1 MPRIYVYKITFLE
14 VPHYYYGAHLEKVF
28 DEYYMGSPKTHKNFW
43 ELYIPQ
49 KEIIKEFPYTDEG
62 WLEALEYEDSL
73 IKPVYNIDPLCLNE
87 HCGGRI
93 SLNVL
98 REIGRRCYE
107 LGVGIHSQ
115 TKEKRIENGKKGTQK
130 QKELGVGIYAL
141 TKEELSENGKKGY
154 EASLANLS
162 KEELSENGKK
172 GTQKQKE
179 LGVGLYALTKEER
192 SEISK
197 KANSQVWEC
206 TEVMQGDFRHI
217 KRKEVLIQKTE

>member
-1 MPRIYVYKITFLE
+1 
-14 VPHYYYGAHLEKVF
+14 
-28 DEYYMGSPKTHKNFW
+28 MGSPVTNKNYW
-43 ELYIPQ
+43 ELYTPQ
-49 KEIIKEFPYTDEG
+49 KELIKEFPLTDEG
-62 WLEALEYEDSL
+62 WLEALDYETKL
-73 IKPVYNIDPLCLNE
+73 IKPVYNTDPLCLNE

-107 LGVGIHSQ
+107 LS
-115 TKEKRIENGKKGTQK
+115 
-130 QKELGVGIYAL
+130 LGAH
-141 TKEELSENGKKGY
+141 
-154 EASLANLS
+154 ALS
-162 KEELSENGKK
+162 KEERIENGKK

-206 TEVMQGDFRHI
+206 TVTGHRSNAGGLSTYQK
-217 KRKEVLIQKTE
+217 KRGIDTKNRIRIL